1 VADLL
6 VLCYHA
12 VSADWPA
19 ALSVTPEDF
28 ENQLGHLVER
38 GYRGATFAQALS
50 EPPSEPTVAV
60 TFDDAYRSVREVALP
75 ILDTLG
81 LPATVFVPTA
91 FPGRTEPMSWPGI
104 EEWVGGPHEDEL
116 TCMSWD
122 ELRELADDGWEIG
135 SHTHTHPRLT
145 EIADGALAN
154 ELERSRAE
162 CEERLDGRPVS
173 IAYPYGD
180 VDARVIAAVKSA
192 GYRFGAAL
200 SGAIRTVDPFHWP
213 RMGIYHGEPRWRWRL
228 KLGRPFRRVLRSPVG
243 GLVESTARR

>member
-12 VSADWPA
+12 VSEDWPA
-19 ALSVTPEDF
+19 PLSVTPSDF
-28 ENQLGHLVER
+28 EDQLGHLVER

-50 EPPSEPTVAV
+50 DPPSGSTVVV
-60 TFDDAYRSVREVALP
+60 TFDDAYRSVRERALP
-75 ILDTLG
+75 ILDRLG
-81 LPATVFVPTA
+81 LPGTVFVPTA
-91 FPGRTEPMSWPGI
+91 FPGGTEVMSWRGI
-104 EEWVGGPHEDEL
+104 EQWVGSRHEDEL

-122 ELRELADDGWEIG
+122 ELRALAEHGWEVG
-135 SHTHTHPRLT
+135 SHTHTHPHLT
-145 EIADGALAN
+145 ELGDGALAN
-154 ELERSRAE
+154 ELERSLAE
-162 CEERLDGRPVS
+162 CEDRLGGRPVS

-180 VDARVIAAVKSA
+180 VDDRVAAAAKAA

-200 SGAIRTVDPFHWP
+200 SGAIRTVDPLHWP

-228 KLGRPFRRVLRSPVG
+228 KLGRPFRRVLRSPFG